1 MLFMDN
7 RALSSFHLGSAV
19 PENSHLYETKGTL
32 LI

>member
-19 PENSHLYETKGTL
+19 SEKSHLYETKDTF